1 MPNVVEVPGW
11 WIWFSGMYFVISVLW
26 SIGLIVGLVVVWQK
40 VMPIVTE
47 AKTQVRRVTD
57 QAKSVAAKVSSTA
70 DIVHAQT
77 QNLLGNA
84 SSTGNMVTR
93 QARTVG
99 AALTGVLVAARVIN
113 FVRKVM

>member
-1 MPNVVEVPGW
+1 MSTVTVPTWWLFLSGLYFLLSLGWTVALTVIVVK
-11 WIWFSGMYFVISVLW
+11 VLKTVLP
-26 SIGLIVGLVVVWQK
+26 LIEEGR
-40 VMPIVTE
+40 
-47 AKTQVRRVTD
+47 TQVRRVSN
-57 QAKSVAAKVSSTA
+57 QAKSVAAKASNTA

-84 SSTGNMVTR
+84 QSAGTQVTQ

-113 FVRKVM
+113 FVRKAL

>member
-1 MPNVVEVPGW
+1 MIE
-11 WIWFSGMYFVISVLW
+11 
-26 SIGLIVGLVVVWQK
+26 
-40 VMPIVTE
+40 E
-47 AKTQVRRVTD
+47 ARVQVRRVSG
-57 QAKSVAAKVSSTA
+57 QAKSVAAKASNTA

-84 SSTGNMVTR
+84 ETAGSRVTQ

-113 FVRKVM
+113 FVRKAL